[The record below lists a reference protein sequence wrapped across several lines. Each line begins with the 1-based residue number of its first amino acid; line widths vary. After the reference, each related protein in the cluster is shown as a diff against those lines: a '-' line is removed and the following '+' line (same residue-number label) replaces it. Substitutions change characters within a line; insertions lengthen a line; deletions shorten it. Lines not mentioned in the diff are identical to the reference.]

1 MGALAGLFKTQGAR
15 VTGSD
20 GPIYPPMSTFLDA
33 QKIPLSSVYGPEN
46 LQGARWGFTQE
57 CPDIVI
63 IGNAISKSNV
73 EAQSVERLSAEGK
86 LRKMSFPEAIGE
98 FMIAKRK
105 SFVVAGTH
113 GKTTTTSL
121 LAWACEVLGND
132 PGFFIGGIPKN
143 FECGSRM
150 GSGVFVSEGD
160 EYDTAYWD
168 KGSKFLHYRPHWV
181 LGTGIEFDHADI
193 YSSIEQIEDS
203 FLKLTQ
209 ITREGWLLIDRASAP
224 KVSSV
229 EKIAH
234 SLERLGKKSLRY
246 GEDPESHYCLMGWER
261 VQLPWNER
269 SYGLKFQVSV
279 RGEKHEFITPMSGRH
294 NLLNA
299 VGVLGVLHASGS
311 IAKLSDYQEVLQ
323 SFKGVTRRQDIL
335 LETDHLIVMDDF
347 AHHPTAIRETI
358 LGVKERY
365 PQYAIAAFFEPR
377 SATSARNTLYGE
389 FVKSFAGAEAV
400 FIQEATKA
408 NVPEEERLKVQD
420 LVREIVGRG
429 DTQFAVTRKSIDE
442 IFNEFVQWKNKK
454 ERVLALVMSNGSFSG
469 LCQKI
474 AKL

>member
-1 MGALAGLFKTQGAR
+1 
-15 VTGSD
+15 
-20 GPIYPPMSTFLDA
+20 
-33 QKIPLSSVYGPEN
+33 
-46 LQGARWGFTQE
+46 
-57 CPDIVI
+57 
-63 IGNAISKSNV
+63 
-73 EAQSVERLSAEGK
+73 
-86 LRKMSFPEAIGE
+86 
-98 FMIAKRK
+98 
-105 SFVVAGTH
+105 
-113 GKTTTTSL
+113 
-121 LAWACEVLGND
+121 
-132 PGFFIGGIPKN
+132 
-143 FECGSRM
+143 
-150 GSGVFVSEGD
+150 
-160 EYDTAYWD
+160 
-168 KGSKFLHYRPHWV
+168 
-181 LGTGIEFDHADI
+181 
-193 YSSIEQIEDS
+193 
-203 FLKLTQ
+203 
-209 ITREGWLLIDRASAP
+209 
-224 KVSSV
+224 
-229 EKIAH
+229 
-234 SLERLGKKSLRY
+234 
-246 GEDPESHYCLMGWER
+246 